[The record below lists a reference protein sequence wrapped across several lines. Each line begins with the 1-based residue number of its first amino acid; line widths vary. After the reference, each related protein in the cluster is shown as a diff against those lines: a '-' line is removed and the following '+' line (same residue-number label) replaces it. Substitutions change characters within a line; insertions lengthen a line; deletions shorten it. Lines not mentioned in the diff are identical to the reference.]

1 MSTKDADMSQE
12 MTLHDDDSLYDLL
25 AEWDEQ
31 RRGGAEPT
39 PEELSPADPELCDR
53 LRELIAIR
61 KTMDARLG
69 LDETVAGCDPIEA
82 PEPPEIAGIMMEEE
96 VGRGAMGVVYRGRQL
111 GMGRAVAVKVLFGGV
126 HAGPLDRARLRTEA
140 VAIARIR
147 HPNIVTIHDSG
158 ESHGLPYLVLEY
170 LDGGSLAQRL
180 GGEPQDPRWAAALIR
195 TLAEAV
201 AVGHARGVV
210 HRDLK
215 PRNVLFGSDGVP
227 KITDFGLAKLLDED
241 LGHTATGQSTGTPA
255 YMAPEQLGTSR
266 QPIGPAADVYALG
279 ATLYE
284 VLTGRPPFQ
293 GRTIFETLDLV
304 RGQSPLP
311 PGRLQPGIPRDLET
325 ICLKCLEKDPARR
338 FIDAHDLADE
348 LGRFLAGQPIL
359 SRPIPVYERLWRWSR
374 RSPALAGLAV
384 VSVAAPA
391 ILISGA
397 VFVAGREHRL
407 RRAVERAE
415 LREQARADA
424 LAYIRSID
432 LADRALAGN
441 LVGRTDDRLN
451 ECPHDRRGW
460 EWHYLKRAMKGDQRI
475 LRGHQ
480 ERINGVSFS
489 PDGARVASASWD
501 QTAKVWDAASGREL
515 LTLRGHTNKLTAI
528 EFSPDGAR
536 IASASHDRTVKIWDA
551 VTGRE
556 LITLRGHEG
565 PVYGIAFSPDGARI
579 ASVSRDGLARIWDAA
594 TGRRLHTLGSGP
606 PGLLYFVAFS
616 PDGKKVAA
624 SGDGVGVKTWELPSG
639 QPLIDYSHPRL
650 KNSRG
655 VMFEPSGRCLAF
667 FDDDRSLI
675 TLIDPESGEIV
686 LVLEGHTATVTD
698 LVVDSDR
705 SRIFSTAKDRTVKVW
720 DGSTARE
727 LLTLRGHSA
736 PVLGVALSP
745 DGRRIASVGADRT
758 LRIWDAS
765 PFRPDEA
772 ASREL
777 LTLHGDSGKVLDAV
791 FSPDGMRVLTVVED
805 GTVKVWDAATG
816 RDLSRT
822 SGFPGRVRDVAFS
835 PDRERIAFA
844 GADGSL
850 RLGDPRTMSE
860 TVIPAKQSRHIDAL
874 AFSPDGQRLAV
885 SNRDHSIHFID
896 PLGKRSAVSLGGYSD
911 IVRCLAF
918 SPDGA
923 RGAVGEANEVRIEE
937 WPSGETVQV
946 LAGHTD
952 VVLSIDFSPDGT
964 HLASASNDSTVRVW
978 NTATGETARTLT
990 GHTDGVYH
998 VSYSPDGRKLATAS
1012 LDGSLRI
1019 WDAAT
1024 GSGLFILRGHAG
1036 EVRRVTFRDDGAQA
1050 VSTGDDRTVKVWD
1063 LTP

>member
-1 MSTKDADMSQE
+1 MTGDSTF
-12 MTLHDDDSLYDLL
+12 LDDDPVYDLL
-25 AEWDEQ
+25 AEWDE
-31 RRGGAEPT
+31 RRSLGAEPT
-39 PEELSPADPELCDR
+39 PEELGPADSATRER
-53 LRELIAIR
+53 LRELIALQ
-61 KTMDARLG
+61 KSLDAHLG
-69 LDETVAGCDPIEA
+69 LDQTVTDSDPGKA
-82 PEPPEIAGIMMEEE
+82 PAPPDIPGIAMEEE
-96 VGRGAMGVVYRGRQL
+96 VGRGAMGVVYRGRQS
-111 GMGRAVAVKVLFGGV
+111 GMGRPVAVKVILGGI

-147 HPNIVTIHDSG
+147 HPNIVAIHDSG

-170 LDGGSLAQRL
+170 LDGGSLAQRID
-180 GGEPQDPRWAAALIR
+180 GKPQDPRWGAALIR
-195 TLAEAV
+195 TLAGAV
-201 AVGHARGVV
+201 AFGHARGVV

-215 PRNVLFGSDGVP
+215 PRNVLFGADGVP
-227 KITDFGLAKLLDED
+227 KIADYGLAKILDED
-241 LGHTATGQSTGTPA
+241 FGHTMTGQSTGTPS
-255 YMAPEQLGTSR
+255 YMAPEQVAVGR
-266 QPIGPAADVYALG
+266 QPIGPATDVHALG

-284 VLTGRPPFQ
+284 ILTGRPPFQ
-293 GRTIFETLDLV
+293 GRSVLDTLEMV
-304 RGQSPLP
+304 RSQTPAP
-311 PGRLQPGIPRDLET
+311 PGRLQPNIPRDLET

-338 FIDAHDLADE
+338 FGSAEDLADE
-348 LGRFLAGQPIL
+348 LGRFLAGQPIV
-359 SRPIPVYERLWRWSR
+359 SRPVHSFERLWLWSR
-374 RSPALAGLAV
+374 RHPALAGLAS
-384 VSVAAPA
+384 VSVAALA
-391 ILISGA
+391 VLILGA
-397 VFVAGREHRL
+397 VLVAGREHRL
-407 RRAVERAE
+407 RLAVEIAKR
-415 LREQARADA
+415 REAAKADD
-424 LAYIRSID
+424 LAYMRGID

-441 LVGRTDDRLN
+441 LVGRTDERLN

-480 ERINGVSFS
+480 ERINGVAFS
-489 PDGARVASASWD
+489 PDGARVASAGWD

-515 LTLRGHTNKLTAI
+515 LTLSGHTNKLTAI

-536 IASASHDRTVKIWDA
+536 IASASHDRTVKIWDS

-624 SGDGVGVKTWELPSG
+624 SGERVGVKTWELPSG

-850 RLGDPRTMSE
+850 RLGNPRTMSE

-874 AFSPDGQRLAV
+874 AFSPDGRRLAV
-885 SNRDHSIHFID
+885 SNRDHSIRFID
-896 PLGKRSAVSLGGYSD
+896 PLGRRSAGSLGGYSD

-937 WPSGETVQV
+937 WPSGETVRV

-1036 EVRRVTFRDDGAQA
+1036 EVRKVTFRGDGAQA